1 MGNKNKCELKRDL
14 GLLDVFCI
22 ASGAMISS
30 GLFILPSIGFT
41 KAGPAVI
48 LSYIIA
54 SLLVIPAM
62 LSKAELATAMPK
74 AGGTY
79 FFIDRSMGPMM
90 GTIGG
95 FAAWFSL
102 AFKSAFALLGIGIFA
117 VLLNPFFD
125 PFQIKLIAVI
135 FCIVFAVINLFGVKE
150 TGRTQ
155 VFLVLGLL
163 AILVSY
169 VIIGLFFVRPSHF
182 TNFAPK
188 GFGSVFST
196 AGLIFISFGG
206 LTKIS
211 SVAEE
216 VKKPG
221 RTIPL
226 GMFLAWGLI
235 SLLYVLVVLVTV
247 GVVDPNLLGTAN
259 SPITLG
265 AESIPVL
272 GSIGGIIISIAA
284 ILAFV
289 STANAGLLASSRG
302 PMAMAKDHLLPKA
315 FSKMSKRGTPVFSVL
330 FTTAFMIIVILFLD
344 LEGLVKT
351 ASTLKILLF
360 ILVIL
365 SLIIMRESNIR
376 NYRPKYKSPFYPWMQ
391 IVGVIGLVLLIVGMG
406 IIPMILAGGFIC
418 FGFGWYWFYAR
429 DKIWREYTLLHI
441 IERVTGMKKTGYL
454 VDEELREILIDR
466 DEIEECRF
474 EQLLK
479 SCEVID
485 LKKLLAPDKFNQ
497 LISERLS
504 ERININK
511 QKLYKLMKNRNDT
524 SDMVLYPGVGILSH
538 LIDGRDCFE
547 LVLVRSKKG
556 IFISKDIEPI
566 HAFIVLISSNDQRN
580 FYLHSLMWIAQLADQ
595 CDFKSNWL
603 NAENEDGL
611 REVVL
616 NAWKRRFSE

>member
-1 MGNKNKCELKRDL
+1 MGKIKQCDLKREL
-14 GLLDVFCI
+14 GLVDVFCI

-48 LSYIIA
+48 ISYLIA

-125 PFQIKLIAVI
+125 PFQIKIIAVF
-135 FCIVFAVINLFGVKE
+135 FCIVFAVINIMGVKE

-155 VFLVLGLL
+155 VLLVIGLL
-163 AILVSY
+163 SILVSY
-169 VIIGLFFVRPSHF
+169 VVIGLFFVQPSHF
-182 TNFAPK
+182 SNFSPK

-206 LTKIS
+206 LTKIC

-221 RTIPL
+221 RIIPL
-226 GMFLAWGLI
+226 GMFLSWGLI
-235 SLLYVLVVLVTV
+235 SLLYISVVFVTV
-247 GVVDPNLLGTAN
+247 GVVDPSVLGTAN
-259 SPITLG
+259 TPITLG

-272 GSIGGIIISIAA
+272 GSIGGVIISFAA
-284 ILAFV
+284 ILAFI
-289 STANAGLLASSRG
+289 STANAGLLAASRD
-302 PMAMAKDHLLPKA
+302 PMAMGKDHLLPQV
-315 FSKMSKRGTPVFSVL
+315 FSKMSKRGTPVFSVI
-330 FTTAFMIIVILFLD
+330 FTTIFMIIVILFLD

-360 ILVIL
+360 ILVIM

-376 NYRPKYKSPFYPWMQ
+376 NYRPKYKSPLYPWMQ
-391 IVGVIGLVLLIVGMG
+391 VGGIVGLLSLIVGMG
-406 IIPMILAGGFIC
+406 VIPVILAGGFVC

-441 IERVTGMKKTGYL
+441 IERITGMKRTGYL

-466 DEIEECRF
+466 DTIEEVRF
-474 EQLLK
+474 EHLLK
-479 SCEVID
+479 TCEVID
-485 LKKLLAPDKFNQ
+485 LKKLLPPSNFNQ
-497 LISERLS
+497 LIAERLAKS
-504 ERININK
+504 IDIDK
-511 QKLYKLMKNRNDT
+511 DKLVKMMKNRKDT
-524 SDMVLYPGVGILSH
+524 SNMMLYPGVGIFSH
-538 LIDGRDCFE
+538 LVSGRDRFE

-556 IFISKDIEPI
+556 ILISEGLEPF
-566 HAFIVLISSNDQRN
+566 HAFIVVISSSDQRN
-580 FYLHSLMWIAQLADQ
+580 FYLHSLMWLVQIADN
-595 CDFKSNWL
+595 CDFDQAWI
-603 NAENEDGL
+603 NAKDEHEL
-611 REVVL
+611 RSIL
-616 NAWKRRFSE
+616 LKGWNKRERS